1 MSAFKSYSSRN
12 APKCIFCSCILRRAS
27 SKTSSET
34 SFLGLEEEAS
44 KSPDSSNVSR
54 IAVIPSEASWFL
66 SKLPPGNTCGYSP
79 VKIGCQAQNLPRTC
93 TPPKWRA
100 WGFRW
105 TRRISFL
112 SFTITRLAD
121 GRGTWLDELE
131 DTVVVL
137 VDIGRN
143 LYSKRLLGWSRVLL
157 NKLGDMSRWTRIN
170 GNFLTETIALSSR
183 NFTKR
188 GSIRSA
194 GDVAKTGQHPSF
206 VGPAQ
211 VCSMFGREAVCI
223 IDTWWRVGV
232 QVKGANLK
240 RVTIAFRANGDQGDN
255 VRGT

>member
-1 MSAFKSYSSRN
+1 M
-12 APKCIFCSCILRRAS
+12 
-27 SKTSSET
+27 
-34 SFLGLEEEAS
+34 
-44 KSPDSSNVSR
+44 
-54 IAVIPSEASWFL
+54 
-66 SKLPPGNTCGYSP
+66 
-79 VKIGCQAQNLPRTC
+79 
-93 TPPKWRA
+93 
-100 WGFRW
+100 
-105 TRRISFL
+105 
-112 SFTITRLAD
+112 
-121 GRGTWLDELE
+121 
-131 DTVVVL
+131 VVL